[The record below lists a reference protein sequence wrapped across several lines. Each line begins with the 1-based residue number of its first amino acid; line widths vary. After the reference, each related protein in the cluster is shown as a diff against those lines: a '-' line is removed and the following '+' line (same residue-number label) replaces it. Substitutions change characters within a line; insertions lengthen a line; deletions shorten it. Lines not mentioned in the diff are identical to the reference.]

1 MAYPVNSKIN
11 PYNQQQQMTMGMN
24 SDSVGN
30 NGVAMGLNTP
40 QLQDVNVDKVV
51 EKSALKGIKDDDDA
65 LFSFKTFLI
74 SLPITA
80 AMIYGM
86 DKFNAACG
94 GDYDKSLVGKINKY
108 GEKVGEKVP
117 ALDTAV
123 KKVETFVNWFKTKV
137 ASKTSITSSFFNNP
151 SMPESPTVSMMA
163 LGTHAEIATEAI
175 SKVKQ
180 YVDQGG
186 VIKGSATAEEIAKLA
201 DHNTKRD
208 LKYVNRIMEICREQ
222 GDAVLKVNKF
232 GNVKN
237 IWLVGR
243 LFKKDRYF
251 SDLLPK
257 SWHETVSRKIHLS
270 EFANKIQAI
279 VKPNAK
285 TAVGQRLSKLTL
297 RIVEG
302 LTNGT
307 AGGKVAVFMGA
318 YFIADAIKKAIHAPH
333 KKGEKRKVFAENMIS
348 NVGMYMTMPI
358 SIILMHKFGGLQ
370 YLGMGKGEKQTENLA
385 KYRKLL
391 GELNEAAE
399 KGTID
404 KATYKAKV
412 KELKEIRVS
421 ALKLL
426 KTDSAPQKA
435 LKVVKNIVY
444 RPIMRFFNILAVGLE
459 RIKPYKNTSNSSL
472 ITKSLN
478 GFKTGWDKF
487 KGGAGYPVRMGIFM
501 FMIAPFFDKIL
512 AKGSHLFFGRPMKSR
527 LDEGKEQPEES
538 TNRHPQ
544 PVVRQGQE
552 RISTPPSVMMPSKNQ
567 ANRQIKPFERQNL
580 LDMYKA
586 QHAPQRMMP
595 ASQENAGMQYSQAQQ
610 MIPAAQNYNMYA
622 ASASAPAMI
631 PTDDEQQKR
640 RYIPSSAP
648 VKISNSEPA
657 RSYIPSAAGVVIN
670 PNIEF
675 QESLKAQDAFLK
687 AERAEL
693 RAKGHVD

>member
-30 NGVAMGLNTP
+30 GVAMGFNTS

-117 ALDTAV
+117 ALDTVVRKVDDFV
-123 KKVETFVNWFKTKV
+123 KWFKTKV

-151 SMPESPTVSMMA
+151 SIPESPTVSMMA

-175 SKVKQ
+175 GKVKQ

-201 DHNTKRD
+201 DHNTKRTPE
-208 LKYVNRIMEICREQ
+208 YVNRIMEICREQ

-257 SWHETVSRKIHLS
+257 SWHETVSRKIYLS

-279 VKPNAK
+279 VKPNAA
-285 TAVGQRLSKLTL
+285 TEVGKKLPKLSL
-297 RIVEG
+297 RIIEG

-370 YLGMGKGEKQTENLA
+370 YLGMGKGAQQTENLA

-391 GELNEAAE
+391 GELNESAE

-404 KATYKAKV
+404 RATYKAKV
-412 KELKEIRVS
+412 KELKEIRIS

-435 LKVVKNIVY
+435 LKVVKHIVY
-444 RPIMRFFNILAVGLE
+444 RPIMRFFNTLAVGLE
-459 RIKPYKNTSNSSL
+459 RIKPYTKDSNVVSKYL
-472 ITKSLN
+472 KI
-478 GFKTGWDKF
+478 GWDKF

-527 LDEGKEQPEES
+527 LDEGKEKPEES
-538 TNRHPQ
+538 TNHHPQ
-544 PVVRQGQE
+544 PVVKETQQ
-552 RISTPPSVMMPSKNQ
+552 RISTPPSVMMPANNA
-567 ANRQIKPFERQNL
+567 ANRQVKPFERQNL

-586 QHAPQRMMP
+586 QHAPQQMMP
-595 ASQENAGMQYSQAQQ
+595 ASQDNGGMQYSQAQQ
-610 MIPAAQNYNMYA
+610 MVPAAQNYNMYA
-622 ASASAPAMI
+622 ASASTPAMI
-631 PTDDEQQKR
+631 PTDDDQQKR

-648 VKISNSEPA
+648 VKISNGEPA

>member
-1 MAYPVNSKIN
+1 MAYPINSKIN
-11 PYNQQQQMTMGMN
+11 PYQQQQTMGMN
-24 SDSVGN
+24 SDSAV
-30 NGVAMGLNTP
+30 NGVPMGLNTP
-40 QLQDVNVDKVV
+40 QIQDVNVDKVID
-51 EKSALKGIKDDDDA
+51 KSALKGIKDDDDDK

-117 ALDTAV
+117 FIDTVV
-123 KKVETFVNWFKTKV
+123 KKIDNFVNWFKTKV

-151 SMPESPTVSMMA
+151 SKPESPAVSMMA
-163 LGTHAEIATEAI
+163 LGTHAEIASEAI
-175 SKVKQ
+175 GKVKQ

-186 VIKGSATAEEIAKLA
+186 EIKGSATAEEIAKLA
-201 DHNTKRD
+201 DHKTLRTPEN
-208 LKYVNRIMEICREQ
+208 VNRIMEICREQ

-237 IWLVGR
+237 IWIFGR
-243 LFKKDRYF
+243 FFKKDRYF

-257 SWHETVSRKIHLS
+257 SWHETVSRKIYLS

-318 YFIADAIKKAIHAPH
+318 YFIADALKKAIHAPN

-348 NVGMYMTMPI
+348 NVGMYMTMPL
-358 SIILMHKFGGLQ
+358 SIVLMHKFGGLQ
-370 YLGMGKGEKQTENLA
+370 YLGMGKGTQQTENLE

-412 KELKEIRVS
+412 KELKKIRLS

-426 KTDSAPQKA
+426 KTDSIPQKG
-435 LKVVKNIVY
+435 LKVLKNVAY
-444 RPIMRFFNILAVGLE
+444 RPVMRLFNFLGVGLE
-459 RIKPYKNTSNSSL
+459 TIKPY
-472 ITKSLN
+472 TKDS
-478 GFKTGWDKF
+478 GMVM
-487 KGGAGYPVRMGIFM
+487 KGLKKAWYNIKWGAGYPVRMGIFM

-512 AKGSHLFFGRPMKSR
+512 ARGSHILFGRPMKSR
-527 LDEGKEQPEES
+527 LDEGKEKPEES
-538 TNRHPQ
+538 ANRHPR
-544 PVVRQGQE
+544 PVVGQPQQE
-552 RISTPPSVMMPSKNQ
+552 RVSTPPSVMMSNKQNTP
-567 ANRQIKPFERQNL
+567 AKPYQRQNL
-580 LDMYKA
+580 LDIYKA
-586 QHAPQRMMP
+586 QHAPQ
-595 ASQENAGMQYSQAQQ
+595 Q
-610 MIPAAQNYNMYA
+610 MTPVVQNYNMYPT
-622 ASASAPAMI
+622 SASAPAMI
-631 PTDDEQQKR
+631 PTDDETTRR

-648 VKISNSEPA
+648 AMVSSDEPA
-657 RSYIPSAAGVVIN
+657 RSYMPSSAGVVIN
-670 PNIEF
+670 PNIQYAEN
-675 QESLKAQDAFLK
+675 QKATEAFLK

-693 RAKGHVD
+693 RAKGHLD

>member
-1 MAYPVNSKIN
+1 MAYPINSKIN
-11 PYNQQQQMTMGMN
+11 PYQQQQTMGMN
-24 SDSVGN
+24 SDTAV
-30 NGVAMGLNTP
+30 NGVPMGLNTP
-40 QLQDVNVDKVV
+40 QIQDVNVDKVID
-51 EKSALKGIKDDDDA
+51 KSALKGIKDDDDDK

-108 GEKVGEKVP
+108 GEKIGERVP
-117 ALDTAV
+117 FIDTVV
-123 KKVETFVNWFKTKV
+123 KKVDSFVNWFKTKV

-151 SMPESPTVSMMA
+151 SRPESPSVSMMA
-163 LGTHAEIATEAI
+163 LGTHAEIASEAI
-175 SKVKQ
+175 GKLKQ
-180 YVDQGG
+180 YADQEG
-186 VIKGSATAEEIAKLA
+186 KLRGSATIEEITKLA
-201 DHNTKRD
+201 DHNTRRTPEN
-208 LKYVNRIMEICREQ
+208 VQRIMEICREQ
-222 GDAVLKVNKF
+222 GNAFLKVNKF

-237 IWLVGR
+237 IWIFGR

-257 SWHETVSRKIHLS
+257 SWHETFSRRIYFS

-279 VKPNAK
+279 VKPKAETEIGK
-285 TAVGQRLSKLTL
+285 RLPKLTL
-297 RIVEG
+297 RIIEG

-307 AGGKVAVFMGA
+307 AGGKFAVFMGA
-318 YFIADAIKKAIHAPH
+318 YFIADAIKKAIHAPN

-348 NVGMYMTMPI
+348 NVGMYMTMPL

-370 YLGMGKGEKQTENLA
+370 YLGMGKGTQQTENLE

-426 KTDSAPQKA
+426 KTDSIPQKGS
-435 LKVVKNIVY
+435 KIVKNIVY

-459 RIKPYKNTSNSSL
+459 RIKPYTKDSNVVTKNL
-472 ITKSLN
+472 K
-478 GFKTGWDKF
+478 KGWDKF

-501 FMIAPFFDKIL
+501 FMIAPFFDRIL
-512 AKGSHLFFGRPMKSR
+512 ARGSHIFFGRPMKSR
-527 LDEGKEQPEES
+527 LDEGKEKPEES

-544 PVVRQGQE
+544 PVVGQPQQG
-552 RISTPPSVMMPSKNQ
+552 RVSTPPSVMMANKQNAQ
-567 ANRQIKPFERQNL
+567 AKPYQRQNL
-580 LDMYKA
+580 LDMYKSQHLA
-586 QHAPQRMMP
+586 QHAPV
-595 ASQENAGMQYSQAQQ
+595 Q
-610 MIPAAQNYNMYA
+610 MTPVAQNYNMYPT
-622 ASASAPAMI
+622 SASAPAMI
-631 PTDDEQQKR
+631 PTDDETTRR

-648 VKISNSEPA
+648 AMVPSDEPA
-657 RSYIPSAAGVVIN
+657 RSYMPSSAGVVIN
-670 PNIEF
+670 PNIQYAEN
-675 QESLKAQDAFLK
+675 QKATEAFLK

-693 RAKGHVD
+693 RAKGHLD

>member
-1 MAYPVNSKIN
+1 MAYPVNSKIS

-24 SDSVGN
+24 SDSAA

-65 LFSFKTFLI
+65 LFSFKTFLY
-74 SLPITA
+74 SLPVTA

-108 GEKVGEKVP
+108 GEKIGEKVP
-117 ALDTAV
+117 VIDTAV
-123 KKVETFVNWFKTKV
+123 RKVEDFVKWFKTKV

-151 SMPESPTVSMMA
+151 SIPESPTVSMMA
-163 LGTHAEIATEAI
+163 LGTHAEIASEAI
-175 SKVKQ
+175 GKVKQ
-180 YVDQGG
+180 YVDQHGEL
-186 VIKGSATAEEIAKLA
+186 KGSATVEEIAKLA
-201 DHNTKRD
+201 DHNTKRTPE
-208 LKYVNRIMEICREQ
+208 YVNRIMQICREQ
-222 GDAVLKVNKF
+222 GDAVLTVNKF

-257 SWHETVSRKIHLS
+257 SWHETVSRKIYLS

-279 VKPNAK
+279 VNPKAE
-285 TAVGQRLSKLTL
+285 TEVGKKLPKLTL

-307 AGGKVAVFMGA
+307 AGGKFAVFMGA

-370 YLGMGKGEKQTENLA
+370 YLGMGKGTQQTENLA

-391 GELNEAAE
+391 GELNEATE

-404 KATYKAKV
+404 RATYKAKV
-412 KELKEIRVS
+412 KELKEIRIS
-421 ALKLL
+421 ALKFL

-435 LKVVKNIVY
+435 LKVVKHIVY

-459 RIKPYKNTSNSSL
+459 RIKPYTKDSNVISKNL
-472 ITKSLN
+472 KI
-478 GFKTGWDKF
+478 GWDKF

-527 LDEGKEQPEES
+527 LDEGKEKPEES
-538 TNRHPQ
+538 TNRQPQ
-544 PVVRQGQE
+544 PVVREAQQ
-552 RISTPPSVMMPSKNQ
+552 RVSTPPSVMMPSKNA
-567 ANRQIKPFERQNL
+567 ANRQMKPFERQNL
-580 LDMYKA
+580 LDLYKT
-586 QHAPQRMMP
+586 QHAPQ
-595 ASQENAGMQYSQAQQ
+595 Q
-610 MIPAAQNYNMYA
+610 MTPAAQDYNMYA
-622 ASASAPAMI
+622 TSASTPSMI
-631 PTDDEQQKR
+631 PTDDDQQKR

-648 VKISNSEPA
+648 VKLVSSEPA
-657 RSYIPSAAGVVIN
+657 RSYMPSAAGVVIN

-675 QESLKAQDAFLK
+675 QESLKAQDAFMK
-687 AERAEL
+687 AEKAEL
-693 RAKGHVD
+693 RAKGHID

>member
-11 PYNQQQQMTMGMN
+11 PYNQQQMTMGMN
-24 SDSVGN
+24 SDSAV

-40 QLQDVNVDKVV
+40 QLQDVNVDKVID
-51 EKSALKGIKDDDDA
+51 KSALKGIKDDDDDK

-117 ALDTAV
+117 VLDTVV
-123 KKVETFVNWFKTKV
+123 KKVDNFVNWFKTKV

-151 SMPESPTVSMMA
+151 SMPESPAVSMMA
-163 LGTHAEIATEAI
+163 LGTHAEIASEAI
-175 SKVKQ
+175 GKVKQ
-180 YVDQGG
+180 YVDQKGEL
-186 VIKGSATAEEIAKLA
+186 KGSATAEEIAKLA
-201 DHNTKRD
+201 DHNTLRTPEN
-208 LKYVNRIMEICREQ
+208 VNRIMEICREQ

-237 IWLVGR
+237 IWIFGR
-243 LFKKDRYF
+243 FFKKDRYF

-257 SWHETVSRKIHLS
+257 SWHETVSRKIYLS

-279 VKPNAK
+279 VNPKAE
-285 TAVGQRLSKLTL
+285 TEVGKRLPKLSL
-297 RIVEG
+297 RIIEG

-318 YFIADAIKKAIHAPH
+318 YFIADALKKAIHAPN

-348 NVGMYMTMPI
+348 NVGMYMTMPL

-391 GELNEAAE
+391 GELNEATE

-404 KATYKAKV
+404 RATYNAKV

-426 KTDSAPQKA
+426 KTDSVPQKA
-435 LKVVKNIVY
+435 LKVVKHIVY
-444 RPIMRFFNILAVGLE
+444 RPIMRFFNTLAVGLE
-459 RIKPYKNTSNSSL
+459 RIKPYTKDSNVIAKYL
-472 ITKSLN
+472 K
-478 GFKTGWDKF
+478 KGWYKF

-527 LDEGKEQPEES
+527 LDEGKEKPEES

-544 PVVRQGQE
+544 PVVREAQE
-552 RISTPPSVMMPSKNQ
+552 RVSTPPSVMVPSNN
-567 ANRQIKPFERQNL
+567 ASNRQMKPFERHNL

-586 QHAPQRMMP
+586 QHASQQMMP

-610 MIPAAQNYNMYA
+610 MVPAAQNYNMYA
-622 ASASAPAMI
+622 ASASTPSMI
-631 PTDDEQQKR
+631 PTDDDQQKR

-648 VKISNSEPA
+648 VKLVSSEPA
-657 RSYIPSAAGVVIN
+657 RSYVPSAAGVVIN

-675 QESLKAQDAFLK
+675 QESLKAQDAFMK
-687 AERAEL
+687 AEKAEL
-693 RAKGHVD
+693 RAKGHLD

>member
-30 NGVAMGLNTP
+30 GVAMGFNTS

-117 ALDTAV
+117 VLDTVV
-123 KKVETFVNWFKTKV
+123 KKVDSFVNWFKTKV

-163 LGTHAEIATEAI
+163 LGTHAEIASEAI
-175 SKVKQ
+175 GKVKQ

-186 VIKGSATAEEIAKLA
+186 TLKGSTTAEEIAKLA
-201 DHNTKRD
+201 DHNAKRTPE
-208 LKYVNRIMEICREQ
+208 YVNRIMEICREQ
-222 GDAVLKVNKF
+222 GDAFLKVNKF

-237 IWLVGR
+237 IWIFGR

-257 SWHETVSRKIHLS
+257 SWNETVSRRLYLS

-279 VKPNAK
+279 VKPKAE
-285 TAVGQRLSKLTL
+285 TEVGKRLPKLSL
-297 RIVEG
+297 RIIEG

-358 SIILMHKFGGLQ
+358 SIILMHKFGGLE
-370 YLGMGKGEKQTENLA
+370 YLGMGKGDVQTKN
-385 KYRKLL
+385 
-391 GELNEAAE
+391 
-399 KGTID
+399 
-404 KATYKAKV
+404 
-412 KELKEIRVS
+412 LKEYRDRL
-421 ALKLL
+421 AQL
-426 KTDSAPQKA
+426 KTDVEAKTISKAAHAKEAKAIDEIRFRAFKFEKGDKTATKA
-435 LKVVKNIVY
+435 LKVLKYIVY
-444 RPIMRFFNILAVGLE
+444 RPIMGITKFLKVGLE
-459 RIKPYKNTSNSSL
+459 RTMPHTAENNVVVKHLKN
-472 ITKSLN
+472 
-478 GFKTGWDKF
+478 GWYKF
-487 KGGAGYPVRMGIFM
+487 KGGLGYPVRMGIFM
-501 FMIAPFFDKIL
+501 FMIAPLFDKIL

-527 LDEGKEQPEES
+527 LDEGKEKPEES

-544 PVVRQGQE
+544 PVVREAQQ
-552 RISTPPSVMMPSKNQ
+552 RVSTPPSVMMPSKNQ
-567 ANRQIKPFERQNL
+567 ANRQMKPFERQNL

-586 QHAPQRMMP
+586 QHA
-595 ASQENAGMQYSQAQQ
+595 SQQ
-610 MIPAAQNYNMYA
+610 MMPAAQNYNMYPA
-622 ASASAPAMI
+622 QASTPSMI

-648 VKISNSEPA
+648 VKLVSSEPA